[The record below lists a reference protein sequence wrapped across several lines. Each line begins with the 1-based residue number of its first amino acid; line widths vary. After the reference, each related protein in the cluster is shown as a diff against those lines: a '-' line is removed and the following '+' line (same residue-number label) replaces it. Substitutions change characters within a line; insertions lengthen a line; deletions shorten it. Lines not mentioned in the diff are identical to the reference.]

1 MYFEPLQT
9 EWFTCRSPVSDCNS
23 KAGDRT
29 TSSEEENWRTEKR
42 KKYQQPI
49 HVSSAKTMAS
59 ECAQQ

>member
-9 EWFTCRSPVSDCNS
+9 EWFACRSPVSDCDS

-29 TSSEEENWRTEKR
+29 TSSEEENLRTEKR